1 MKMRRKILGILAI
14 MTLGC
19 TGASGQALVPEELP
33 FGKPAVYLRQKSNK
47 LWCIQL
53 WNESTDGAVFLV
65 SYKNGS
71 TWKNLPLLRLARGG
85 NRGIMITDLDVLGS
99 RTYVSGN
106 FIFPGTSRNCMAY
119 FDQLSGTWKADL
131 EFILQPAGNGA
142 VPVVHT
148 LFTHNNVL
156 FAGGMFTKAG
166 TTECLNLLKIELK
179 GFSLRPVRNGANN
192 GTSGI
197 VNQITTDS
205 SGKRLYL
212 AGGFKRVLGQGISG
226 LALFNPAD
234 STVTGAGKGFNNVLR
249 LGVSGAHLVL
259 VNEEDTSRYRKI
271 YESFSGQWSI
281 PSNVDSV
288 FNITSIMVL
297 STESFLTGTIRTGG
311 VRRTGLFKLSA
322 KTVTIQLD
330 KFQRIDVGELFGSE
344 LFLAGPFFNIFT
356 QSQESFA
363 VARLATDMFRVFGR
377 VFHDKNANGKFD
389 VGEIRLAG
397 RLIRVSPTGQFI
409 PTDRNGIFT
418 FTGFAK
424 SSALYLLT
432 LNGQPGEFT
441 APVTRRVKGDSV
453 PDQIIDFPMQFSK
466 ANYRDFRITMASA
479 AGNLARPDNAE
490 YYLLTIENTGT
501 TAGATNL
508 VFNYNSK
515 LVKVTPSLG
524 PNQIDPGRLTWN
536 NISLTPGDEQ
546 SILVKITA
554 PSSAFMN
561 SESFGLSA
569 AIAGS
574 TDDNN
579 DNDRDSL
586 TQTVAADVSPI
597 AKFQVPAP
605 AIQGDSIAWYDPAS
619 GKIDYTIRF
628 TNTGSDTLDYV
639 VVRDTVSTPSWVTYI
654 QETGHS
660 HPFSRNVYTNPSMP
674 NRVIL
679 VYTFNNL
686 RLPPNPS
693 GNPEL
698 AASSGFISFRLGI
711 SGSIPAGSTIR
722 NRAVV
727 YREDQTAVLTNT
739 VVAKTA
745 MSSIAGLKK
754 QNNHLK
760 IYPNPGAGQFI
771 IEGAKAGD
779 RVVFCGTDGRIVLD
793 MPYMPEGTNTS
804 GLPGGTYI
812 CSVLRQGTTIGKTIY
827 MHIP

>member
-19 TGASGQALVPEELP
+19 ADASGQALVPEELP
-33 FGKPAVYLRQKSNK
+33 FGKPAVFLRQKSNK

-71 TWKNLPLLRLARGG
+71 TWINLPLLRLARGG
-85 NRGIMITDLDVLGS
+85 NRGINITDLDVLGS

-106 FIFPGTSRNCMAY
+106 FTFPGTVRNCLAY
-119 FDQLSGTWKADL
+119 FDQLSGNWKADL
-131 EFILQPAGNGA
+131 EFTLQPPGNGA
-142 VPVVHT
+142 VPVVQT
-148 LFTHNNVL
+148 LFTHNNTL
-156 FAGGMFTKAG
+156 FAGGLFSKVG
-166 TTECLNLLKIELK
+166 TTECQNLLKIELK
-179 GFSLRPVRNGANN
+179 GFILRPVRNGNNN
-192 GTSGI
+192 GAFGM
-197 VNQITTDS
+197 VNQITADS
-205 SGKRLYL
+205 NGKRLYL
-212 AGGFKRVLGQGISG
+212 AGNFKRILGQGISG

-234 STVTGAGKGFNNVLR
+234 STASGAGKSFNNVIR
-249 LGVSGAHLVL
+249 IGVSGSHLVL

-271 YESFSGQWSI
+271 YESFAGQWSV

-288 FNITSIMVL
+288 FNISNIMVL

-311 VRRTGLFKLSA
+311 VRRTGLFRLSA
-322 KTVTIQLD
+322 KNATIQLE
-330 KFQRIDVGELFGSE
+330 KFQRIEFGELFGGE
-344 LFLAGPFFNIFT
+344 LFLAGPFFNAFT
-356 QSQESFA
+356 LSQESFT

-389 VGEIRLAG
+389 AGELRLAG

-418 FTGFAK
+418 FAGFAK
-424 SSALYLLT
+424 SSALYLLA
-432 LNGQPGEFT
+432 LNGLPGEFN
-441 APVTRRVKGDSV
+441 APVTRRIKGDSV
-453 PDQIIDFPMQFSK
+453 PDQIIDFPMQFSRT
-466 ANYRDFRITMASA
+466 NYRDFRITMASA

-490 YYLLTIENTGT
+490 YYFLTVENTGT

-508 VFNYNSK
+508 VLNYNNK
-515 LVKVTPSLG
+515 LVKVSPSLG

-536 NISLTPGDEQ
+536 NISLTPGEEK

-554 PSSAFMN
+554 PSAAFMN

-569 AIAGS
+569 SISGS
-574 TDDNN
+574 ADDNN
-579 DNDRDSL
+579 GNDKDTL
-586 TQTVAADVSPI
+586 TQTVASAVSPM

-605 AIQGDSIAWYDPAS
+605 AIQGDSIGWYDPAS
-619 GKIDYTIRF
+619 GRIDYTIRF
-628 TNTGSDTLDYV
+628 TNTGTDTLDYV

-654 QETGHS
+654 QETGNS

-679 VYTFNNL
+679 VYTFSNL

-693 GNPEL
+693 GNPEMVT
-698 AASSGFISFRLGI
+698 SSGFISFRLGI
-711 SGSIPAGSTIR
+711 SSGIPAGSTIR

-727 YREDQTAVLTNT
+727 YMEDQPAALTNT

-745 MSSIAGLKK
+745 MSNIAGLNRNQKEL
-754 QNNHLK
+754 N
-760 IYPNPGAGQFI
+760 IYPNPGTGKFI
-771 IEGAKAGD
+771 IEGAQTGD
-779 RVVFCGTDGRIVLD
+779 RVIFYGSDGRLLLN
-793 MPYMPEGTNTS
+793 MPYLTEGAVST

-812 CSVLRQGTTIGKTIY
+812 CSVFRQGSLIGKTIY
-827 MHIP
+827 VHLP